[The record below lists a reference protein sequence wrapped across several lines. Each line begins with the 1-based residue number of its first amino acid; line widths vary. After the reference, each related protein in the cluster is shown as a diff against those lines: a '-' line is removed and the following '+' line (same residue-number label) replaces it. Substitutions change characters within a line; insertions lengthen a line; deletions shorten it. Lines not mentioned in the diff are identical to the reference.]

1 MLKGATAMCSFFFE
15 FSSQVGVLQYKSAVD
30 FNPRRVQKIGPD
42 ESIDKVVPMLH
53 AFWGAGMSF
62 ARGHFIVRV
71 PYDPHT
77 PMVFMGEEIL
87 VAVKAW
93 TRGQ

>member
-1 MLKGATAMCSFFFE
+1 MCDFYVE
-15 FSSQVGVLQYKSAVD
+15 FSSQAGMLQHHGAKM
-30 FNPRRVQKIGPD
+30 FNPRKVQKIGPN
-42 ESIDKVVPMLH
+42 ESVDKVVPMLH
-53 AFWGAGMSF
+53 AFWGAGQSF